1 MPNNSASHLTPPDLS
16 PVKDYQLPCAN
27 DLVAALPTDVSV
39 SPGDS
44 EGNSR
49 ESTPSLNEPPFGVD
63 HWKLAA
69 RAAICELEKILGTWA
84 AYTTRQTIPDS
95 HYWKTEANQYEGQW
109 ILAIVQHADPL
120 IGFRPASVD
129 QIRDKITD
137 LRYWRT
143 ETKHYE
149 HWMALT
155 GHTKEPKKR
164 PSQSPSG
171 ICKRKKTLHPIS
183 RVSSEVEPVSSR
195 LRGGVEIE
203 EGRAKLINTFNGTNA
218 SKETRL

>member
-1 MPNNSASHLTPPDLS
+1 
-16 PVKDYQLPCAN
+16 
-27 DLVAALPTDVSV
+27 
-39 SPGDS
+39 
-44 EGNSR
+44 
-49 ESTPSLNEPPFGVD
+49 
-63 HWKLAA
+63 
-69 RAAICELEKILGTWA
+69 
-84 AYTTRQTIPDS
+84 
-95 HYWKTEANQYEGQW
+95 
-109 ILAIVQHADPL
+109 
-120 IGFRPASVD
+120 
-129 QIRDKITD
+129 
-137 LRYWRT
+137 
-143 ETKHYE
+143 
-149 HWMALT
+149 MALT